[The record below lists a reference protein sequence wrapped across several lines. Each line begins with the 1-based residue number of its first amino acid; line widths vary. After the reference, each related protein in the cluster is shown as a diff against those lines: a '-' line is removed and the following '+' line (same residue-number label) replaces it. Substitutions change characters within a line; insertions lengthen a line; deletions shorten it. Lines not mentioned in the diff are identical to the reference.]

1 MTETTT
7 PYHDPTPL
15 DDHPEGSLARITPA
29 ETLNAVG
36 LVRSGEVV
44 DLGSVLSREMP
55 RGAGDEIFAP
65 FQVLR
70 YRTTR
75 DINPGEDWGGT
86 TFSTELVMG
95 TPHVGTHIDAL
106 SHCQLDGKIHG
117 GATCAEAEGDF
128 GWRSRAMETMKPII
142 TRGVFLD
149 IAGDRGVDQ
158 LPDFEEIPVE
168 DVQRALEKRNLTI
181 QRGDAVLI
189 RTGKMRE
196 YGDPVAFI
204 AGQPGLSV
212 DAAVWLYDQGTAVL
226 GADNT
231 SVEPQPVPVWERNLH
246 VEMIY
251 RRGVHL
257 IEWLELEELHA
268 REATAFLFACL
279 PLKIKGA
286 TGSWVRPVAVL

>member
-1 MTETTT
+1 MTATTT
-7 PYHDPTPL
+7 PYQDPTPL
-15 DDHPEGSLARITPA
+15 NDHPDGALARVTPA
-29 ETLNAVG
+29 ATLAAVG
-36 LVRSGEVV
+36 LVTLGETI

-55 RGAGDEIFAP
+55 RGGGDDIFAP

-70 YRTTR
+70 HRTTR

-86 TFSTELVMG
+86 TFSTELIMG

-106 SHCQLDGKIHG
+106 SHCQLNGHIYG
-117 GATCAEAEGDF
+117 GATCEEAEGDF
-128 GWRSRAMETMKPII
+128 GWRSQAIEDMKPII

-149 IAGDRGVDQ
+149 VAADRGVDQ
-158 LPDFEEIPVE
+158 LPDFEEIAVD
-168 DVQRALEKRNLTI
+168 DVQRALDKRGLAI
-181 QRGDAVLI
+181 QSGDAVLV

-196 YGDPVAFI
+196 YGDPAKFI

-212 DAAVWLYDQGTAVL
+212 EAAVWLYDQGMAVL

-231 SVEPQPVPVWERNLH
+231 SVEPQPVPVWHHNLH
-246 VEMIY
+246 VEMLY
-251 RRGVHL
+251 RRGVPL
-257 IEWLELEELHA
+257 IEWLELEELHE
-268 REATAFLFACL
+268 REATTFLFACL